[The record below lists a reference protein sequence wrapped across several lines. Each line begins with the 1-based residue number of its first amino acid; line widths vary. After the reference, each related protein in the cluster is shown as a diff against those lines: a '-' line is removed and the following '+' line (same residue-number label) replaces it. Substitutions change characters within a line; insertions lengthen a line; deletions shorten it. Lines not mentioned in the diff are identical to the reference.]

1 MNRRRIFMNIVFD
14 LGGVVLHW
22 SPEDMISKYFPDAED
37 RKNIKDNF
45 FEHSDWE
52 SLDRGTIEKD
62 LALKNAAARTGLD
75 YKQIKEMLDSTPAS
89 LIPKEETID
98 LILKLKEKGHELYI
112 LSNMH
117 HASMDYLDETHDFF
131 ELFEAKV
138 ASCRVNLIKPE
149 AAIYQYLLTEN
160 NLIPEETI
168 FIDDMKENV
177 EAAAREGIH
186 PIHFKSAS
194 QCEEELKS
202 LGCL

>member
-1 MNRRRIFMNIVFD
+1 MNIVFD

-22 SPEDMISKYFPDAED
+22 SPEDIINKYFPDSAD

-45 FEHSDWE
+45 FGHSDWE
-52 SLDRGTIEKD
+52 SLDRGTIAKE
-62 LALKNAAARTGLD
+62 LAIKNAAARTGLD
-75 YKQIKEMLDSTPAS
+75 YTQIKEMLDSTPAS
-89 LIPKEETID
+89 LTPKEETID

-117 HASMDYLDETHDFF
+117 HDSMDYLDETHDFF
-131 ELFEAKV
+131 ELFEGKV

-149 AAIYQYLLTEN
+149 AAIYQHLLSEYK
-160 NLIPEETI
+160 LEPKETV

-186 PIHFKSAS
+186 PIQFKSAV
-194 QCEEELKS
+194 QCEEELKA

>member
-1 MNRRRIFMNIVFD
+1 MNIVFD

-22 SPEDMISKYFPDAED
+22 SPEDLINNYFPEKKDG
-37 RKNIKDNF
+37 KNIKDNF
-45 FEHSDWE
+45 FAHPEWE
-52 SLDRGTIEKD
+52 SLDRGTIEKE
-62 LALKNAAARTGLD
+62 AAVKNAAERTGLE
-75 YKQIKEMLDSTPAS
+75 YSRIKEMLDSTPAS
-89 LIPKEETID
+89 LTPKEETID
-98 LILKLKEKGHELYI
+98 LILKLKEKGHHLYI

-117 HASMDYLDETHDFF
+117 HDSMDYLDETHDFF
-131 ELFEAKV
+131 ELFEGKV
-138 ASCRVNLIKPE
+138 ASCRVNLVKPE

-186 PIHFKSAS
+186 PIHFKSVS
-194 QCEEELKS
+194 QCEEELRS

>member
-1 MNRRRIFMNIVFD
+1 MNIVFD

-22 SPEDMISKYFPDAED
+22 SPEDLINKYFPDPAD
-37 RKNIKDNF
+37 KKNIKDNF
-45 FEHSDWE
+45 FGHPDWVA
-52 SLDRGTIEKD
+52 LDRGTIDKD
-62 LALKNAAARTGLD
+62 LALKNAAERTGLE

-89 LIPKEETID
+89 LMPKEETID

-117 HASMDYLDETHDFF
+117 HDSIDYLDETHDFF
-131 ELFEAKV
+131 ELFEAIV
-138 ASCRVNLIKPE
+138 ASCRVNLVKPE

-160 NLIPEETI
+160 KLIPEETI

-177 EAAAREGIH
+177 EAASREGIYS
-186 PIHFKSAS
+186 IHFISAS
-194 QCEEELKS
+194 QCEKELTA